1 MWRIWGICFFYTSK
15 KVLIYGGPECSR
27 ENKILFSRLPTPS
40 LRRQYYLDE
49 VGRQYLIL
57 VKDKINLLT

>member
-1 MWRIWGICFFYTSK
+1 MKNLGNMFFYTSK
-15 KVLIYGGPECSR
+15 KVLIYGGPECST